1 MQILINGILLGAIYA
16 LLGVGMSMM
25 FGIVKLTNLAHGEFI
40 IMGAFGS
47 TILSSALGINPILTL
62 VVTVPVMF
70 LLGMVLQSVLINR
83 VMLRGAEPALLVT
96 FGLSIILKDAM
107 LLLFTADAQKIG
119 VSYATASLNLGG
131 ISISVLNLVVFAISL
146 ITILV
151 LTLFLRKTYMGRA
164 IRATSDDT
172 VAASL
177 MGVSVKKTYGV
188 AMGIAMACAGI
199 GGAIMNPLGNFFIQ
213 QFGWR
218 MTYFLMG
225 AIALVLVL
233 PFTLLLVRAKPADM
247 GTLAYGEE
255 AGESQES
262 AAQQVLTGVPAKV
275 ALRSLSFVCIFLVA
289 GCIAFCTAFIQ
300 LVPTFAGTVGLS
312 AIAAFMAS
320 AVMIGNIAGKL
331 VLGWLNDKLGPKRAA
346 LLGIAAVCASFLLLF
361 LTALG
366 PAAALVGAFL
376 LGISMSLI
384 AVSMPLI
391 VRSAYGS
398 RDYSQIFYIVT
409 MAPSLV
415 GSLGMAAIGFM
426 YDAFG
431 SYNPILVVGIV
442 CCGLAGL
449 LLIVGLA
456 SAGRLS
462 AQVEKTA

>member
-177 MGVSVKKTYGV
+177 VGVSVKKTYGV
-188 AMGIAMACAGI
+188 AMGIAMATAAIAGLCVGMRWTFYPSSGGEYLLIAFGVVVIGGMGSIPGTLVAGLVFGLAQVI
-199 GGAIMNPLGNFFIQ
+199 GGANYGMFIS
-213 QFGWR
+213 
-218 MTYFLMG
+218 Y
-225 AIALVLVL
+225 IV
-233 PFTLLLVRAKPADM
+233 LLVM
-247 GTLAYGEE
+247 LAVRP
-255 AGESQES
+255 Q
-262 AAQQVLTGVPAKV
+262 
-275 ALRSLSFVCIFLVA
+275 
-289 GCIAFCTAFIQ
+289 
-300 LVPTFAGTVGLS
+300 GLFS
-312 AIAAFMAS
+312 
-320 AVMIGNIAGKL
+320 K
-331 VLGWLNDKLGPKRAA
+331 
-346 LLGIAAVCASFLLLF
+346 
-361 LTALG
+361 
-366 PAAALVGAFL
+366 
-376 LGISMSLI
+376 
-384 AVSMPLI
+384 
-391 VRSAYGS
+391 
-398 RDYSQIFYIVT
+398 
-409 MAPSLV
+409 
-415 GSLGMAAIGFM
+415 
-426 YDAFG
+426 
-431 SYNPILVVGIV
+431 
-442 CCGLAGL
+442 
-449 LLIVGLA
+449 
-456 SAGRLS
+456 
-462 AQVEKTA
+462 

>member
-1 MQILINGILLGAIYA
+1 
-16 LLGVGMSMM
+16 M

-188 AMGIAMACAGI
+188 AMGIAMATAAIAGLCVGMRWTFYPSSGGEYLLIAFGVVVIGGMGSIPGTLVAGLVFGLAQVI
-199 GGAIMNPLGNFFIQ
+199 GGANYGMFIS
-213 QFGWR
+213 
-218 MTYFLMG
+218 Y
-225 AIALVLVL
+225 IV
-233 PFTLLLVRAKPADM
+233 LLVM
-247 GTLAYGEE
+247 LAVRP
-255 AGESQES
+255 Q
-262 AAQQVLTGVPAKV
+262 
-275 ALRSLSFVCIFLVA
+275 
-289 GCIAFCTAFIQ
+289 
-300 LVPTFAGTVGLS
+300 GLFS
-312 AIAAFMAS
+312 
-320 AVMIGNIAGKL
+320 K
-331 VLGWLNDKLGPKRAA
+331 
-346 LLGIAAVCASFLLLF
+346 
-361 LTALG
+361 
-366 PAAALVGAFL
+366 
-376 LGISMSLI
+376 
-384 AVSMPLI
+384 
-391 VRSAYGS
+391 
-398 RDYSQIFYIVT
+398 
-409 MAPSLV
+409 
-415 GSLGMAAIGFM
+415 
-426 YDAFG
+426 
-431 SYNPILVVGIV
+431 
-442 CCGLAGL
+442 
-449 LLIVGLA
+449 
-456 SAGRLS
+456 
-462 AQVEKTA
+462 